1 MNLFTQGQVS
11 RIETVLQ
18 NSPRRQELLTSNAA
32 DPLDIYASFTVDEEV
47 GCAPLSV
54 TFTDQSG
61 VADSEPAISSW
72 TWNFDVTGVGG
83 TLTPSSTASGAG
95 PHTITFDPT
104 ALGAGTYTYEVEL
117 VVSNGSKSAS
127 FKKNIKVIVPAA
139 PAPLPLVEDFESG
152 SITAGNG
159 TVGNWQVSTNSN
171 GGWAFTSTAY
181 QGVQALW
188 VDNYNLDLR
197 GKKVEVLSPYFS
209 LVGTSKP
216 QLRFYVAYAPYS
228 TNFYDGLEVVLLTD
242 CGATE
247 TVVYSKENQQLA
259 TAPATTLL
267 FTPTYSQWREEI
279 IDLSAH
285 IGQTDLRIAIRNK
298 GGYGNA
304 LYIDGLKLYDAQLNA
319 DISLSA
325 NRGRVPFTVTISDAS
340 SVETGHPPIN
350 SWNWDFNA
358 AALQGVVVNPYATSS
373 TQGPHTITYEMQ
385 NNNAGLYTVQVRLTV
400 SNGNYSDTKQ
410 VPLMLEVPLNVPQN
424 LTVSSNGVPR
434 VAISWTY
441 PNNNGAEGFRVERS
455 ENGQNFVMVGA
466 TALNELSYTDRTV
479 LLGRTYYYRVYAYN
493 DTKGIQ
499 SDYTPVQE
507 VRVSETVTGVED
519 ELSAKVQLYPNPNN
533 GTFTVT
539 LPQAQNATLRVL
551 NQLGQVVWHG
561 TMAEKRQ
568 ELLLEL
574 SRGVYFLQ
582 IQLKESVE
590 TMRLVI
596 E

>member
-1 MNLFTQGQVS
+1 MH
-11 RIETVLQ
+11 
-18 NSPRRQELLTSNAA
+18 NS
-32 DPLDIYASFTVDEEV
+32 
-47 GCAPLSV
+47 
-54 TFTDQSG
+54 
-61 VADSEPAISSW
+61 
-72 TWNFDVTGVGG
+72 
-83 TLTPSSTASGAG
+83 
-95 PHTITFDPT
+95 
-104 ALGAGTYTYEVEL
+104 
-117 VVSNGSKSAS
+117 
-127 FKKNIKVIVPAA
+127 
-139 PAPLPLVEDFESG
+139 
-152 SITAGNG
+152 
-159 TVGNWQVSTNSN
+159 
-171 GGWAFTSTAY
+171 
-181 QGVQALW
+181 
-188 VDNYNLDLR
+188 
-197 GKKVEVLSPYFS
+197 
-209 LVGTSKP
+209 
-216 QLRFYVAYAPYS
+216 
-228 TNFYDGLEVVLLTD
+228 
-242 CGATE
+242 
-247 TVVYSKENQQLA
+247 
-259 TAPATTLL
+259 
-267 FTPTYSQWREEI
+267 
-279 IDLSAH
+279 
-285 IGQTDLRIAIRNK
+285 
-298 GGYGNA
+298 
-304 LYIDGLKLYDAQLNA
+304 
-319 DISLSA
+319 
-325 NRGRVPFTVTISDAS
+325 
-340 SVETGHPPIN
+340 
-350 SWNWDFNA
+350 
-358 AALQGVVVNPYATSS
+358 
-373 TQGPHTITYEMQ
+373 
-385 NNNAGLYTVQVRLTV
+385 NAGLYTVQVRLTV

-410 VPLMLEVPLNVPQN
+410 VPLMLEVPLNVPQD
-424 LTVSSNGVPR
+424 LTVSSNGVPW
-434 VAISWTY
+434 VTISWTY